1 MKNLQAIL
9 IGLLILAVG
18 FLFVKQSK
26 SAPGTTPGENKP
38 KKETSTAPK
47 IVFVKGDTLL
57 DKYDVFQT
65 QIKAL
70 EAKGKRMEANLSA
83 RGQALQ
89 REFLTA
95 QQKAQSGTWA
105 PAQIQQ
111 EEQRL
116 VQKQQALAQDQERMG
131 RQIQEERLKIEQELE
146 KKIKSLLEDIRKEKG
161 YDYILNYGQ
170 ATGVLMADST
180 LDITPEVLKRLNTK
194 PATEKKE

>member
-26 SAPGTTPGENKP
+26 SAAGNTTSDTKP
-38 KKETSTAPK
+38 KKETGASPK

-89 REFLTA
+89 REFLAA

-131 RQIQEERLKIEQELE
+131 RQIQEERLKIEQDLE
-146 KKIKSLLEDIRKEKG
+146 KKIKSLLEEVRKEKG

-180 LDITPEVLKRLNTK
+180 LDITPEVLKRLNIK
-194 PATEKKE
+194 PAEKKE